1 MMKGGDV
8 AEEEAIAFIR
18 DVLGSVYSVE
28 LLLLIRRHGS
38 RTWRGGDLVRELR
51 SSATAVGEALNRL
64 IRAGL
69 VTERPAGRYGF
80 APSSLQHAQLAAA
93 VEKLYRDAPIS
104 VMKAIVTAP
113 AGRPRGSET

>member
-1 MMKGGDV
+1 MV
-8 AEEEAIAFIR
+8 EEDAIAFIR

-64 IRAGL
+64 IQAGL
-69 VTERPAGRYGF
+69 VAEQPAGRYGF
-80 APSSLQHAQLAAA
+80 APSSLRHAQLAATI
-93 VEKLYRDAPIS
+93 EKLYRNAPIS
-104 VMKAIVTAP
+104 VMKAIVAAP
-113 AGRPRGSET
+113 AGRPRGSEI